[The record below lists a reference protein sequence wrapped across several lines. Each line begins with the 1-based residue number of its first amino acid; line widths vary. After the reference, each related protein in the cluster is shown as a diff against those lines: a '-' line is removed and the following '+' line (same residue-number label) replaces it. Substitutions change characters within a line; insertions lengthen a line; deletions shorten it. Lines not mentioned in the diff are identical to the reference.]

1 MSVLKSFINKLNSKY
16 TIIAITLIAII
27 IIYVSVINKQ
37 TYGNDKESIIDVIQS
52 IDGYNS
58 ESIEILEIKDIHNN
72 RIVSFLLHDSPAF
85 IQFYKNPAG
94 NYEWNYVEKKE
105 GESFAEFIPNLR
117 DEKSDVLRM
126 LIVSNQFNEIA
137 QMELSVNERIFKEEF
152 DVNQS
157 NVSWINIAK
166 TNDDEDSLRFDF
178 KYFDADGNPI
188 QEGFE

>member
-1 MSVLKSFINKLNSKY
+1 MSVFKSFINKRNSKY

-27 IIYVSVINKQ
+27 IFYVSVINKQ
-37 TYGNDKESIIDVIQS
+37 AYGNDKESIIEVIQS

-58 ESIEILEIKDIHNN
+58 ELIEILEIKDIYNN

-85 IQFYKNPAG
+85 IQFYKNSAG
-94 NYEWNYVEKKE
+94 NYEWNHVEKKE
-105 GESFAEFIPNLR
+105 GKSFAEFIPNLR

-126 LIVSNQFNEIA
+126 LIVSNQYNEIA

-166 TNDDEDSLRFDF
+166 TNGDEDSLRFDF
-178 KYFDADGNPI
+178 KYFDVDGNPI